1 MNVFEIAPASLKSMW
16 VLAVIVVVLI
26 GLIALMAYMVHA
38 GRSATFTIAD
48 GALTIRGGMYGR
60 TIPLDEID
68 RDGAEIVSIEK
79 GSPLAPTLRT
89 NGVGLP
95 GLQLGKF
102 RLRNGAKALVYLT
115 RRDRVVHI
123 PLRNGTALLLTPADP
138 AAFLTALRSS

>member
-16 VLAVIVVVLI
+16 VLAAIIVVLI

-60 TIPLDEID
+60 TIPLEMID
-68 RDGAEIVSIEK
+68 RDGTEIVSIEK
-79 GSPLAPTLRT
+79 GSPLEPTHRT
-89 NGVGLP
+89 NGLGLP
-95 GLQLGKF
+95 GFQLGKF

-115 RRDRVVHI
+115 RREGVVHI
-123 PLRNGTALLLTPADP
+123 PLSDGTTLLLTPTNP
-138 AAFLTALRSS
+138 EAFLTALTTP